1 MPNIISS
8 IEIWIG
14 DSFGHFLGW
23 KMPKMLKFRKIQF
36 QISGQWFELGGSYF
50 EVKIALPKASIGDLI
65 FEKCFHWLTLVKD
78 CCLSKYCTSQGFSW
92 IWDQLQIN
100 TKVEKNHSVKTVA
113 CLYQSVWRY
122 EAPKLGKAGLRFR
135 KWKVEIFDFF
145 GQKNIFQVKSIGYE
159 VTLLYQFLFLKELL
173 AIEN

>member
-1 MPNIISS
+1 MNGNTIWHKLSPIYPEMKSTIYRVVHPGHIYYRGSWYRRPFIRNFYALYHMPNIISS

-23 KMPKMLKFRKIQF
+23 KMPKMLKFCKIQF

-100 TKVEKNHSVKTVA
+100 TKVKKIT
-113 CLYQSVWRY
+113 L
-122 EAPKLGKAGLRFR
+122 
-135 KWKVEIFDFF
+135 WKP
-145 GQKNIFQVKSIGYE
+145 
-159 VTLLYQFLFLKELL
+159 LL
-173 AIEN
+173 AYISLFGDMRLQS